1 MTYLLDTCVISDFI
15 KGEVGT
21 QERLKFYSPQLC
33 AISAVTVMEI
43 EYGLRLNPA
52 KAIKIR
58 PIIKELL
65 TPMMIF
71 PFGESESLCA
81 ATIRAQ
87 LKQEGQPI
95 GFYDLLIGATAFANG
110 HTLVTANIKEF
121 SRISE
126 LKSENW
132 RL

>member
-1 MTYLLDTCVISDFI
+1 
-15 KGEVGT
+15 
-21 QERLKFYSPQLC
+21 
-33 AISAVTVMEI
+33 MEI

-81 ATIRAQ
+81 ATIRTQ

-110 HTLVTANIKEF
+110 HILVTANIKDF